1 MRIRLFS
8 LALALVLAAP
18 LSAQPAT
25 TPPAAPIAPSH
36 LAAAREYLE
45 LFRIVELGVAGA
57 QMAMDQ
63 QIAANPELEPYRAA
77 MLEWARDLFGGEE
90 IRSAFAVIYAETFTE
105 AEIRQ
110 LMDFA
115 RTPLGRKVAANQVSL
130 TQRGAELGKRLAQE
144 HQADLIARIE
154 AVDAAPKPE

>member
-1 MRIRLFS
+1 MRIRFFS

-36 LAAAREYLE
+36 LAAAKEYLD
-45 LFRIVELGVAGA
+45 LHGIVDMAMTGA

-63 QIAANPELEPYRAA
+63 QIAANPALRPYRQT
-77 MLEWARDLFGGEE
+77 MLDWARELFSSDETKT
-90 IRSAFAVIYAETFTE
+90 AFATVYAEVFTE
-105 AEIRQ
+105 PEIRQ
-110 LMDFA
+110 LMEFA
-115 RTPLGRKVAANQVSL
+115 RTPLGRKVAANQVNL
-130 TQRGAELGKRLAQE
+130 AQRGAEVGQRVAQA
-144 HQADLIARIE
+144 HQADLMARLQ